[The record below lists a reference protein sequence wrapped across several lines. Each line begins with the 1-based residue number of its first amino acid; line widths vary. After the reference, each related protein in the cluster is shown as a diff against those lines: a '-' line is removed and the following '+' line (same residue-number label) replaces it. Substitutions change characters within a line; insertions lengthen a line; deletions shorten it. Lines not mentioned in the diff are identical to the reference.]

1 MSKEDIVQDMIALE
15 RNIESLYKYFGE
27 IFPDHAPFWNQIAE
41 EENNHANLVEEH
53 KEHIPAGLKN
63 LDTTILLQTI
73 KDIDTSLKRFK
84 ISPPTVDE
92 AFNLAYLLEKN
103 AGEAHYQAILE
114 KKNVS
119 ADTGVFQT
127 LNFADRDHAKRI
139 NDYILA
145 QKYNS

>member
-1 MSKEDIVQDMIALE
+1 MIDLE
-15 RNIESLYKYFGE
+15 RGVESLYKYFGE
-27 IFPDHAPFWNQIAE
+27 IFPEHASFWNQIAE
-41 EENNHANLVEEH
+41 EENNHANLLEEH

-63 LDTTILLQTI
+63 LDTTLLLQTI
-73 KDIDTSLKRFK
+73 KDINTSMEKFK
-84 ISPPTVDE
+84 TSPPTVDE

-127 LNFADRDHAKRI
+127 LNFADKDHAKRI
-139 NDYILA
+139 NEYILA
-145 QKYNS
+145 KSYNS